1 MLRLCFEP
9 YKVTKSSLLQGLG
22 THDCVYGGKQDV
34 GGTMMFY
41 CKLGEKEGRDASKV
55 KKVAENKYKV
65 QDWVIQTEGSCTHS
79 SKKTSDLEKHL
90 LGSIP
95 LCSKTTPSIALIV
108 KVYSW
113 IEIVRTYT

>member
-1 MLRLCFEP
+1 MKAFYQISDNIALPRREDNLLRLCFEP

-55 KKVAENKYKV
+55 KKVAEIKYKV
-65 QDWVIQTEGSCTHS
+65 QDWVIQTEAFREAFAWGPFPYVQKLRLPLHS
-79 SKKTSDLEKHL
+79 L
-90 LGSIP
+90 
-95 LCSKTTPSIALIV
+95 
-108 KVYSW
+108 
-113 IEIVRTYT
+113 